1 LNSFF
6 DGYASVDVKSGVF
19 EMYTEM
25 AAANGN
31 FTGYVKPLF
40 KDMRILDLKKD
51 AKKPLKLLWEGV
63 VEGLTQLLTNHS
75 TGQLG
80 TKILLSGTFDNP
92 KEDILSTIGGILKNA
107 FIKALQPGIEGT
119 VSLQKARTQ

>member
-1 LNSFF
+1 
-6 DGYASVDVKSGVF
+6 
-19 EMYTEM
+19 
-25 AAANGN
+25 
-31 FTGYVKPLF
+31 VKPLF